1 LLTQGGAAMGA
12 PSSFSRA
19 ANNAAAAL
27 TTVVNQVFTD
37 ANGALAGNQALGINS
52 AALVV
57 TTNASI
63 AGTYLV
69 INDGVLGFQAGND
82 LVVNLTG
89 YTGALPALGTIP
101 VSSFFV

>member
-1 LLTQGGAAMGA
+1 M
-12 PSSFSRA
+12 
-19 ANNAAAAL
+19 
-27 TTVVNQVFTD
+27 FTD

-57 TTNASI
+57 ATTGSI

-69 INDGVLGFQAGND
+69 INNGTAGFQADSD

-89 YTGALPALGTIP
+89 YTGALPGLGNIA
-101 VSSFFV
+101 VSSFFI